1 MAVAQIIR
9 VEGMSYYYR
18 PLERANIIESSLT
31 SFERRLGLIILSSA
45 GLKSYL
51 IAVWGLQF

>member
-1 MAVAQIIR
+1 MAIAQIVR
-9 VEGMSYYYR
+9 VEGMSCYR

-51 IAVWGLQF
+51 IAVFGLRF